1 MNRITS
7 FLAGVVVGA
16 TGIFGMLKYHV
27 VRAEDGMHLV
37 PKMSSHLGEIYVDI
51 REFDLSDWN
60 EHRALAVAIVR
71 ADKADLLNRSA
82 SDNLRHSI
90 DRVLD
95 GLGG

>member
-16 TGIFGMLKYHV
+16 AGIFGMLRYHV
-27 VRAEDGMHLV
+27 VRGEDSLHLV
-37 PKMSSHLGEIYVDI
+37 PKISSHLGEIHVDV
-51 REFDLSDWN
+51 RQFGLSDRN
-60 EHRALAVAIVR
+60 EHRSLAVAIVR
-71 ADKADLLNRSA
+71 ADKDDLLNRSA
-82 SDNLRHSI
+82 SDNLRHFI